1 MELSKN
7 KFSKDFN
14 VILIVISINKKSIVK
29 NIIYF
34 KSIVNSDD
42 LNRIYLIIFNQV
54 INKLFELS
62 ESSLN
67 LTLSVDSCLQYLTAS
82 KSFVSKYQNINK
94 FIF

>member
-42 LNRIYLIIFNQV
+42 
-54 INKLFELS
+54 
-62 ESSLN
+62 
-67 LTLSVDSCLQYLTAS
+67 
-82 KSFVSKYQNINK
+82 
-94 FIF
+94 